1 MGEVS
6 TNNHDRS
13 NNGRNNRGGDKEGEN
28 MKRFLSILALA
39 IIASSLLSSCNSG
52 FSLKDIP
59 LPAGFS
65 PVTDQ
70 QSMLPLWSIE
80 QSKVTDGLY
89 IGYKVDEQAYYSCQE
104 AVCGSI
110 YSFFQSRLAPSGWTP
125 TTATSTVLYY
135 GKGWTK
141 GNQVIYV
148 AFFASGLTNS
158 LPGNEIVIFLLS
170 GSS

>member
-1 MGEVS
+1 
-6 TNNHDRS
+6 
-13 NNGRNNRGGDKEGEN
+13 
-28 MKRFLSILALA
+28 MKRFLSTFAIA
-39 IIASSLLSSCNSG
+39 IIFGLLLSSCGSG
-52 FSLKDIP
+52 FSLKNNP
-59 LPAGFS
+59 LPTGFS

-89 IGYKVDEQAYYSCQE
+89 IGYKVDEQAYYSCAE
-104 AVCGSI
+104 ALCASI
-110 YSFFQSRLAPSGWTP
+110 FPFYQSRLAPQGWKP
-125 TTATSTVLYY
+125 TSVNSTVLYY

-148 AFFASGLTNS
+148 AFFASELTNFA
-158 LPGNEIVIFLLS
+158 PGSEIVVFLLS